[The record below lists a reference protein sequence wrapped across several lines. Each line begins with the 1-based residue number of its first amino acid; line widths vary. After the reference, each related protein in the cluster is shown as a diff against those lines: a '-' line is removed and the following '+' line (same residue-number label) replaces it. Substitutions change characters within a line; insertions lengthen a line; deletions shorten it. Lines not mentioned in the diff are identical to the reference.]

1 MSGRSGIVI
10 LGIFAADTAYTA
22 KRMPH
27 IAETLLGSDFKLGP
41 GGKGSNQ
48 AIAAAKAGG
57 KVTFI
62 SRIGNDPF
70 GDMALSAYAAAGVK
84 ANVMKMEG
92 VSTGAAFIFVNED
105 NGDNAIIV
113 APGAAGLIG
122 VEDVDANRAEI
133 ENAAIFMTQLEQ
145 PLEAAVHALSIAKR
159 AGVTTVFNPAP
170 AQTIPDEIYTLCDY
184 VVPNEVEVAH
194 LVGHAVET
202 DEQARAAAE
211 LLLRKGAGCAIITL
225 GPRGALYHSTQQSVL
240 VPAFSAGKVVDTTGA
255 GDAFLGGF
263 AASLSEGNTPVE
275 AVRFGCATAAIAVTR
290 SGTAP
295 AMPLRAEI
303 DELLNSSR
311 TRF

>member
-1 MSGRSGIVI
+1 MSDGNGIVI
-10 LGIFAADTAYTA
+10 LGIFAADTAYAA

-27 IAETLLGSDFKLGP
+27 IAETLLGSNFTLGP

-57 KVTFI
+57 KVSFI

-70 GDMALSAYAAAGVK
+70 GDMALSAYAEAGVK
-84 ANVMKMEG
+84 ANVMKMDG

-113 APGAAGLIG
+113 VPGAAGLIG

-145 PLEAAVHALSIAKR
+145 PLEAAMHGLSMAR
-159 AGVTTVFNPAP
+159 AAGVTTIFNPAP
-170 AQTIPDEIYTLCDY
+170 AQVIPDEIYALCDY
-184 VVPNEVEVAH
+184 IAPNEVEAAQ
-194 LVGHAVET
+194 LVGHPVESE
-202 DEQARAAAE
+202 DQARVAGDI
-211 LLLRKGAGCAIITL
+211 LLERGAGAVIITL
-225 GPRGALYHSTQQSVL
+225 GALGALYHTSSHSEL
-240 VPAFSAGKVVDTTGA
+240 VPAFSAGKVIDTTGA

-263 AASLSEGNTPVE
+263 AAALSEGRAPID

-290 SGTAP
+290 PGTAP
-295 AMPLRAEI
+295 AMPARAEI
-303 DELLNSSR
+303 DALIKSS
-311 TRF
+311 

>member
-22 KRMPH
+22 KRLPH

-70 GDMALSAYAAAGVK
+70 GEMALSAYASAGVK
-84 ANVMKMEG
+84 ANVMRMEG

-122 VEDVDANRAEI
+122 IEDVDANRAEI

-145 PLEAAVHALSIAKR
+145 PLDAATHALGIARR

-170 AQTIPDEIYTLCDY
+170 AQTVPDEIYALCDY

-194 LVGHAVET
+194 IVGHPVET
-202 DEQARAAAE
+202 DEQARAAGDI
-211 LLLRKGAGCAIITL
+211 LLQKGTGCAIITL
-225 GPRGALYHSTQQSVL
+225 GARGALYHAPGRSEL
-240 VPAFSAGKVVDTTGA
+240 IPAFSAGKVVDTTGA

-263 AASLSEGNTPVE
+263 AAALSQGQEPAA

-290 SGTAP
+290 PGTAP
-295 AMPLRAEI
+295 AMPLRSEI
-303 DELLNSSR
+303 DDLLRLGS
-311 TRF
+311 

>member
-1 MSGRSGIVI
+1 MSGGNGIVI

-22 KRMPH
+22 KRLPH

-57 KVTFI
+57 RVTFI

-70 GDMALSAYAAAGVK
+70 GEMALSAYAAAGVK
-84 ANVMKMEG
+84 ANVIKMDG

-122 VEDVDANRAEI
+122 IEDVDANRAEI
-133 ENAAIFMTQLEQ
+133 EKAAIFMTQLEQ
-145 PLEAAVHALSIAKR
+145 PLEAAIHGLAIARR
-159 AGVTTVFNPAP
+159 ASVTTVFNPAP
-170 AQTIPDEIYTLCDY
+170 AQTVPEEIYALCDY

-194 LVGHAVET
+194 IAGHVVET
-202 DEQARAAAE
+202 DEQARAAGDI
-211 LLLRKGAGCAIITL
+211 LLKKGAGCAIITL
-225 GPRGALYHSTQQSVL
+225 GARGALYHTARRSEFI
-240 VPAFSAGKVVDTTGA
+240 PAFSAGRVVDTTGA

-263 AASLSEGNTPVE
+263 AAALSEGWEPAE

-290 SGTAP
+290 PGTAP
-295 AMPLRAEI
+295 AMPLRTEI
-303 DELLNSSR
+303 DDLLRSS
-311 TRF
+311 